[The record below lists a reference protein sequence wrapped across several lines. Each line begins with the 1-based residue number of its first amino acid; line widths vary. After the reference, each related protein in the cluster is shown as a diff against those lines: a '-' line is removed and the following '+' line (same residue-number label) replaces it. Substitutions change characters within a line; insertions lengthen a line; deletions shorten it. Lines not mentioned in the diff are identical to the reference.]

1 MSVDSIHDFAAAYAL
16 DAVEG
21 QERVLFEAHLPG
33 CQRCQR
39 EVTDFAEAVVGFSE
53 GLEQPPPVALRQRLL
68 SQIAQE
74 PQDPAQPGRAAAD
87 PAHQSAPRSSAR
99 RSSGSRSSGSRTNA
113 PRSSR
118 WLVGIAAA
126 AVIGVGAVVATEL
139 WPEQQTVPTATEQV
153 LEAEDSRRFT
163 EQLNGSTVTV
173 VNSASLRRSVLI
185 ATDMQAPPEGR
196 AYQLWFLDEDGTAV
210 SAGLMPRDDADRLE
224 VLMEGDP
231 TGAAAVG
238 ITVEPAGGSDQ
249 PTSDPLVSVPIQG

>member
-1 MSVDSIHDFAAAYAL
+1 MSDDTIHDFAAAYAL

-39 EVTDFAEAVVGFSE
+39 DVIDFAESVVGFSV
-53 GLEQPPPVALRQRLL
+53 GLEQPPPVALRERLL
-68 SQIAQE
+68 SRIAQE
-74 PQDPAQPGRAAAD
+74 PQDPGKPGRAAAG
-87 PAHQSAPRSSAR
+87 APRSSAP
-99 RSSGSRSSGSRTNA
+99 RSGA

-139 WPEQQTVPTATEQV
+139 WPEQQPVLTATEQV

-185 ATDMQAPPEGR
+185 AEDMQAPPEGR
-196 AYQLWFLDEDGTAV
+196 AYQLWFIDEDGTAV
-210 SAGLMPRDDADRLE
+210 SAGLMPRDDADHLE
-224 VLMEGDP
+224 VLLDGDP

>member
-1 MSVDSIHDFAAAYAL
+1 VSDDTIHDFAAAYAL

-39 EVTDFAEAVVGFSE
+39 DVIDFAESVVGFSV
-53 GLEQPPPVALRQRLL
+53 GLEQPPPVALRERLL
-68 SQIAQE
+68 SRIAQE
-74 PQDPAQPGRAAAD
+74 PQDPGEPGRAAAGVTR
-87 PAHQSAPRSSAR
+87 PSAR
-99 RSSGSRSSGSRTNA
+99 RSGAPRSHAPRSGA

-118 WLVGIAAA
+118 WLVGIVAA

-139 WPEQQTVPTATEQV
+139 WPEQQPPTATEQV

-185 ATDMQAPPEGR
+185 ADDMQAPPEGR
-196 AYQLWFLDEDGTAV
+196 AYQLWFIHEDGTAV

-224 VLMEGDP
+224 VLLDGDP

-238 ITVEPAGGSDQ
+238 ITLEPAGGSDQ

>member
-1 MSVDSIHDFAAAYAL
+1 MSDDTIHDFAAAYAL

-39 EVTDFAEAVVGFSE
+39 DVIDFAESVVGFSV
-53 GLEQPPPVALRQRLL
+53 GLEQPPPVALRERLL
-68 SQIAQE
+68 SRIAQE
-74 PQDPAQPGRAAAD
+74 PQDPGKPGRAAAGATR
-87 PAHQSAPRSSAR
+87 PSARRLGAPRS
-99 RSSGSRSSGSRTNA
+99 GA

-210 SAGLMPRDDADRLE
+210 SAGLMPRDDADHLE

-231 TGAAAVG
+231 TGAVAVG